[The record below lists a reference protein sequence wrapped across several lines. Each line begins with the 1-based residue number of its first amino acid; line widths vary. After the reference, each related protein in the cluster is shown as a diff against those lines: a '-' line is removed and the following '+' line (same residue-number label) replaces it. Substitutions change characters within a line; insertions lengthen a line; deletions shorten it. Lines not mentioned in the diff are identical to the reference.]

1 MSQPILGA
9 NLPRWAVENGVARLV
24 DDGDFFTQEG
34 VSPPYRCVA
43 IIHNGAVVFGS
54 NLGTRASVTTDY
66 AKFERGE
73 LPGAGTREQ
82 VNAFR
87 IPLGPGTYT
96 WLVWAGVR
104 YLGWGDNAGVDK
116 VEWGNYDLTNPS
128 RVATGSLVIPASAPV
143 PTDPPPSETDPFP
156 WMPHL
161 SNARDD
167 LELAVA
173 AYNVKR
179 GVEPDARRIL
189 FRQRFAMMQQIGHC
203 SDAQRREI
211 HAALAPIFGWPT

>member
-1 MSQPILGA
+1 MSQPTLGQ
-9 NLPRWAVENGVARLV
+9 NLPRFTVENGVARVV

-43 IIHNGAVVFGS
+43 ILTGNTVVFGS
-54 NLGTRASVTTDY
+54 HLGTRASVTTDF
-66 AKFERGE
+66 ARFERGE

-82 VNAFR
+82 VAAFR
-87 IPLGPGTYT
+87 IPLGPDTYT

-104 YLGWGDNAGVDK
+104 YVGWGDNAGVDK
-116 VEWGNYDLTNPS
+116 VEWGNYDLSNPS
-128 RVATGSLVIPASAPV
+128 RVATGSLVVADTGA
-143 PTDPPPSETDPFP
+143 PPPPPPAVSDPFP

-173 AYNVKR
+173 AYTVKK
-179 GVEPDARRIL
+179 GGSAEARRVL
-189 FRQRFAMMQQIGHC
+189 FRQRFAMMQQVGHC
-203 SDAQRREI
+203 TDEQRRQA